1 MLIAQQLPFQ
11 TWKQSLPLNHK
22 ASKTLAHPSRTRI
35 RTVRGNFQEG
45 VKSKS
50 SHSNTFLLPSQKVTG
65 DSSFRIPTRRL
76 RWNFPSPLWAIT
88 CPEVEKGQKLLT
100 FPSLIFSLVAQMV
113 KSLPAMQ
120 ETWVRSLVQ
129 EDPLK
134 KGVATHSSILAW
146 RIPWRKEPGGLQSMA
161 SQRVRHNWATKQQKQ
176 TPALSFILTL
186 NFGRAL
192 LEQSLQFSYNQ
203 INLPFCGL
211 VLISCEERSSTL
223 QVINSFGI
231 SLFFNI

>member
-1 MLIAQQLPFQ
+1 M
-11 TWKQSLPLNHK
+11 
-22 ASKTLAHPSRTRI
+22 
-35 RTVRGNFQEG
+35 V
-45 VKSKS
+45 
-50 SHSNTFLLPSQKVTG
+50 LPSFFREICDTHTENVSQVTQLL
-65 DSSFRIPTRRL
+65 RIH
-76 RWNFPSPLWAIT
+76 
-88 CPEVEKGQKLLT
+88 
-100 FPSLIFSLVAQMV
+100 
-113 KSLPAMQ
+113 LPMQ
-120 ETWVRSLVQ
+120 ETWVWSLFW
-129 EDPLK
+129 EDPLEEEM
-134 KGVATHSSILAW
+134 ATHSSILAW